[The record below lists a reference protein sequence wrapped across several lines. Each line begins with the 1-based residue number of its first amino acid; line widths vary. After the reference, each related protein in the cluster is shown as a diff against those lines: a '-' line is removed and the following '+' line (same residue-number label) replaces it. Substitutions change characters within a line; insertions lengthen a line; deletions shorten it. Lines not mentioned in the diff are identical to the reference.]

1 MNILELSAIGAL
13 VITIAAFFLPGVRS
27 SLAQETS
34 RYRTKGVH
42 RMKGEETSRYRT
54 KGGHRMKGEER
65 VCNPFWDFL
74 ADEKTGFERMEAR
87 IAEYTK
93 RGRLAA
99 HYAYV

>member
-34 RYRTKGVH
+34 RYRTSGA
-42 RMKGEETSRYRT
+42 
-54 KGGHRMKGEER
+54 HRMKGEER